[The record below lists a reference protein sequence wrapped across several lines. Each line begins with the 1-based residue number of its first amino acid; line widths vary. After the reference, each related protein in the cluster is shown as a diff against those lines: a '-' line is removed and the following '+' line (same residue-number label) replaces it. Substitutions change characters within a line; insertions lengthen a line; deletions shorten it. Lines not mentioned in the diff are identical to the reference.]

1 MIQFNDV
8 IVELPITFNKLIAL
22 GFDYEIDNKA
32 YDYELSKDER
42 VYTHFY
48 LEETEVFAASLI
60 NEKADAY
67 TLEECNPE
75 ITEITISSTFAD
87 VDVYF
92 PGGIRIGDSSE
103 AIDKRLGTPAEIT
116 TDMITYEVL
125 VMRQTVCG
133 MRIQNDKDSKQI
145 TSIRMIKNQEFSD
158 ITKFEAT
165 TISGM
170 ACVADGTKQSL
181 SLQFVQGYTSN
192 NQDLY
197 TVFELDGNIYSM
209 KLSASVEALRN
220 AKEFTADEMLYK
232 ETDPAGVSR
241 TLGFVEGIGYQY
253 QVIKG
258 YYVFNGQIQLTDMS
272 TNKAVNIYENEDLI
286 NCVTSIVKSM
296 R

>member
-1 MIQFNDV
+1 MFLAIDIGNTNIV
-8 IVELPITFNKLIAL
+8 IGKYKNNELVYFTRIVTDAQKSESEYAVTIKS
-22 GFDYEIDNKA
+22 I
-32 YDYELSKDER
+32 LSLDENC
-42 VYTHFY
+42 
-48 LEETEVFAASLI
+48 TEKIEGAI
-60 NEKADAY
+60 
-67 TLEECNPE
+67 
-75 ITEITISSTFAD
+75 ISSVVPPLTN
-87 VDVYF
+87 
-92 PGGIRIGDSSE
+92 I
-103 AIDKRLGTPAEIT
+103 
-116 TDMITYEVL
+116 
-125 VMRQTVCG
+125 
-133 MRIQNDKDSKQI
+133 
-145 TSIRMIKNQEFSD
+145 IKNSIKMLYGVDALVVGPGIKTGINLLVDNPAQVGAD
-158 ITKFEAT
+158 LIC
-165 TISGM
+165 